1 MSTEHI
7 ATVFRG
13 RTSQEAIDAA
23 KAAVRHQSAAR
34 AEDRRGRAVEAR
46 RVSEK
51 PVIPWGMCAVCHR
64 GYQLTKSGVIRVHAH
79 GRQRGLTTCEGSGR
93 PPAEVM
99 R

>member
-1 MSTEHI
+1 MSGE
-7 ATVFRG
+7 
-13 RTSQEAIDAA
+13 QN
-23 KAAVRHQSAAR
+23 
-34 AEDRRGRAVEAR
+34 
-46 RVSEK
+46 
-51 PVIPWGMCAVCHR
+51 PIPWGLCPVCHR